1 MTTYVYIAA
10 SLDNFIAA
18 PDGSLDWLNEI
29 PNPTQS
35 DYGFA
40 EFLRGIDAV
49 VMGRNTFET
58 VLGFE
63 GWPYNLPVF
72 VLSRTLRTL
81 PKKIAGKA
89 ELLSGEPVEVVR
101 VLGTRGFHNLYVDG
115 GRTIQ
120 GFLEADLIDE
130 LIITRVPILLGG
142 GVPLFGSLP
151 REMKFRLVST
161 ERLNDTLVKSLYR
174 PRPRQ

>member
-1 MTTYVYIAA
+1 MTTYVYIAV
-10 SLDNFIAA
+10 SLDNYIAGPGGA
-18 PDGSLDWLNEI
+18 LDWLNEI

-35 DYGFA
+35 DFGFA

-49 VMGRNTFET
+49 VMGRKTFET
-58 VLGFE
+58 MLGFDT
-63 GWPYNLPVF
+63 WPYSIPVF
-72 VLSRTLRTL
+72 VFSRSLNAL
-81 PKKIAGKA
+81 PGNTDGKA
-89 ELLSGEPVEVVR
+89 ELIRGQPIEVMH
-101 VLGTRGFHNLYVDG
+101 VLGARGFHNLYVDG

-142 GVPLFGSLP
+142 GVPLFGSLQ

-161 ERLNDTLVKSLYR
+161 EPLNETLVKSHYVR
-174 PRPRQ
+174 DRN

>member
-40 EFLRGIDAV
+40 GFIRNIDAV
-49 VMGRNTFET
+49 VMGRKTFET
-58 VLGFE
+58 VLGFDA
-63 GWPYNLPVF
+63 WPYSVPVF
-72 VLSRTLRTL
+72 VLSRSLASL
-81 PKKIAGKA
+81 PIKVAQKA
-89 ELLSGEPVEVVR
+89 EIIRGEPSEVVKT
-101 VLGTRGFHNLYVDG
+101 LNERGFHNLYVDG

-130 LIITRVPILLGG
+130 MIITRVPILLGD

-151 REMKFRLVST
+151 RVMKFRLVST
-161 ERLNDTLVKSLYR
+161 ERLNATLVKNHYTR
-174 PRPRQ
+174 VR

>member
-10 SLDNFIAA
+10 SLDNHIAG
-18 PDGSLDWLNEI
+18 PGGVLDWLNEI
-29 PNPTQS
+29 PNPTKS

-58 VLGFE
+58 VLGFDA
-63 GWPYNLPVF
+63 WPYSIPVF
-72 VLSRTLRTL
+72 VLSRSLSAL
-81 PKKIAGKA
+81 PGNTVGKA
-89 ELLSGEPVEVVR
+89 ELIRGEPVEVVQ
-101 VLGTRGFHNLYVDG
+101 VLGARGFHNLYVDG
-115 GRTIQ
+115 GLTIQ
-120 GFLEADLIDE
+120 GFLAADLIDE

-161 ERLNDTLVKSLYR
+161 ELLNETLVKSHYVR
-174 PRPRQ
+174 DRN

>member
-10 SLDNFIAA
+10 SLDNYIAG
-18 PDGSLDWLNEI
+18 PDGSLDWLYDI

-58 VLGFE
+58 VLGFDA
-63 GWPYNLPVF
+63 WPYFIPVF
-72 VLSRTLRTL
+72 ALSRSLNAL
-81 PKKIAGKA
+81 PGNTAGKA
-89 ELLSGEPVEVVR
+89 ELIRGEPVEVVQ
-101 VLGTRGFHNLYVDG
+101 VLGARGFHNLYVDG

-142 GVPLFGSLP
+142 GVPLFGSLQ

-161 ERLNDTLVKSLYR
+161 EPLNETLVKSHYVR
-174 PRPRQ
+174 DRN